1 LSKLINGVEKLEKFM
16 SNILNLKGVKLFA
29 IIVLAAA
36 ILATFGM
43 VAVQSAS
50 ADCAI
55 VNTLRVG
62 SRGDQVK
69 CLQDGLGGLVS
80 DGAFG
85 PKTKAAVVAWQASKG
100 LVADGVFG
108 PKSNAAW
115 TGGAVSGN
123 FPAGCAS
130 ASGYSSTTGM
140 ACYALPSSGLPAGC
154 SSTVGFSPTTGVA
167 CSTTSTVTYPA
178 GCSSAAGFSS
188 TTGQA
193 CSGTGTVVNTS
204 GVAAVALA
212 ADNPASG
219 TVPDAANA
227 NFTKFTISA
236 GPTAVSITSLYV
248 TRYGLSINSDV
259 ENIKILDG
267 DMVALSSSGSLN
279 TNNKAQITFSPA
291 LTIPANTV
299 KAFYIRAGIVNNT
312 TAGKSVALGIDS
324 ASDVIANVTVG
335 GSFPVK
341 GNLMNTV
348 LLDIGVLTADEDGT
362 VTDSQP
368 DGGDTDV
375 VVNKFKLTSGSVE
388 AVTVKQI
395 AVERQ
400 GTASSSDIA
409 NIELWDVSKA
419 VTLGTAASWDANG
432 LATFNNLNIVLDKG
446 ETRRFEIRVDIVSG
460 SSLTINA
467 DLTDGSDVRVQA
479 VGNTYG
485 FYITPTNSLTNG
497 QGASN
502 QTIQAGTLT
511 VTKSSSTPAA
521 GNISSGSDI
530 SLAVFDFQV
539 LGESMKITSVNVDT
553 TLGTM
558 TYDQVTNVKLVDAT
572 TGALLAGP
580 KDLVV
585 TTEDVTFTDVII
597 LPVGV
602 TKVKVTANL
611 ASDVSL
617 ADSIKIDLDAP
628 STGIVA
634 KGMTSNDSVTP
645 SPTSAVSGNTM
656 VVQAAALTAVT
667 NTTPAARSIV
677 KGQQDFIFATATLSA
692 ANSGEDVN
700 VSTIVVENTVDE
712 LDTTTASGA
721 QDVDNVEIWADLT
734 SALSARGDVYETKI
748 GDTKQFTGTAD
759 GDAVL
764 TFNLNPIVSVTKNGS
779 VNIAIIADLSAS
791 ATTGDTFAISIDT
804 DSGDVTANGKT
815 TGTSVTLTP
824 SGGGQVMTVSAGGAL
839 TTTVDSSSP
848 SATLLLDSSAEQTV
862 AVFRLAANNTENLNV
877 DSIKITDDADLG
889 DDIVASY
896 KFYNGSTLLGS
907 VVPSSGVA
915 EVFPATGALVI
926 PANDYKL
933 VTVKVVLNDIDGTG
947 FVNGDTIITTIAATG
962 DIDTTGLASGT
973 AIDSTDTSVDAA
985 THTVYEAYPKF
996 QFSDAGVSTVLGA
1009 NGNYLVGRLLI
1020 TNMGNKDIT
1029 FNATDDEQLKINFE
1043 ISGTLTT
1050 IADAV
1055 VLKDSEGVTLD
1066 TVSMAA
1072 ATGST
1077 SATVIFTDN
1086 ALTVSANGGTE
1097 LVTIYV
1103 NTAGLT
1109 TDGNTIQAW
1118 LSDDAAGNL
1127 NFSIDGSATDYNEA
1141 DFIFKG
1147 DIYGLS
1153 HVNPS

>member
-1 LSKLINGVEKLEKFM
+1 M
-16 SNILNLKGVKLFA
+16 S
-29 IIVLAAA
+29 
-36 ILATFGM
+36 
-43 VAVQSAS
+43 
-50 ADCAI
+50 
-55 VNTLRVG
+55 
-62 SRGDQVK
+62 
-69 CLQDGLGGLVS
+69 
-80 DGAFG
+80 
-85 PKTKAAVVAWQASKG
+85 
-100 LVADGVFG
+100 
-108 PKSNAAW
+108 
-115 TGGAVSGN
+115 
-123 FPAGCAS
+123 
-130 ASGYSSTTGM
+130 
-140 ACYALPSSGLPAGC
+140 
-154 SSTVGFSPTTGVA
+154 
-167 CSTTSTVTYPA
+167 
-178 GCSSAAGFSS
+178 
-188 TTGQA
+188 
-193 CSGTGTVVNTS
+193 S

-219 TVPDAANA
+219 TVPDAGNA

-259 ENIKILDG
+259 ENIKILDE
-267 DMVALSSSGSLN
+267 DMVQVSSSGSLN

-299 KAFYIRAGIVNNT
+299 KSFYIRAGIVNAT
-312 TAGKSVALGIDS
+312 VGGKSVALGIDV

-341 GNLMNTV
+341 GNLMGTV

-368 DGGDTDV
+368 DGGATDV
-375 VVNKFKLTSGSVE
+375 VLNKFKLTSGSVE

-409 NIELWDVSKA
+409 NIELFDVSKA

-432 LATFNNLNIVLDKG
+432 LATFNNLNIVLEKG
-446 ETRRFEIRVDIVSG
+446 ETRRFEVRVDIVSG
-460 SSLTINA
+460 SSLTVNA
-467 DLTDGSDVRVQA
+467 DLTDGSDVRVQV

-497 QGASN
+497 QGGSN
-502 QTIQAGTLT
+502 QTIQAGSLT

-521 GNISSGSDI
+521 GNISSGSDVH
-530 SLAVFDFQV
+530 LATFDFQV
-539 LGESMKITSVNVDT
+539 LGEPMKLTSINVDT
-553 TLGTM
+553 TLATM
-558 TYDQVTNVKLVDAT
+558 TYDEVTNVKLVDAT

-580 KDLVV
+580 KDLI
-585 TTEDVTFTDVII
+585 TGTEDVTFTDVVI

-611 ASDVSL
+611 ASAVSL
-617 ADSIKIDLDAP
+617 GDTIKIDLDAP

-667 NTTPAARSIV
+667 NTTPAARSVV
-677 KGQQDFIFATATLSA
+677 KGQQDFIWATATLSA
-692 ANSGEDVN
+692 SNSGEDVN

-734 SALSARGDVYETKI
+734 SALSTRGDVYETKI

-759 GDAVL
+759 GDALL

-791 ATTGDTFAISIDT
+791 ATTSDTFAISIDT

-824 SGGGQVMTVSAGGAL
+824 SGAGQVMTVSAGGTL
-839 TTTVDSSSP
+839 TVSVDSSSP
-848 SATLLLDSSAEQTV
+848 TAALLLDTSAEQTV

-877 DSIKITDDADLG
+877 DSIKITDDGTSG
-889 DDIVASY
+889 DDVVASY
-896 KFYNGSTLLGS
+896 KFYNGSTLLGT
-907 VVPSSGVA
+907 VVPSAGLA
-915 EVFPATGALVI
+915 EVFPSTGSLVI
-926 PANDYKL
+926 PASDYKL
-933 VTVKVVLNDIDGTG
+933 VTVKVILNDIDGTG
-947 FVNGDTIITTIAATG
+947 FVNGDTLITTVDAAG
-962 DIDTTGLASGT
+962 DIDTTGLASGS
-973 AIDSTDTSVDAA
+973 AVDSTQTSVDAA
-985 THTVYEAYPKF
+985 THTAYETYPKVEF
-996 QFSDAGVSTVLGA
+996 NNAGVSTVLGA
-1009 NGNYLVGRLLI
+1009 NANYVAGRLLI
-1020 TNMGNKDIT
+1020 TNMGNKDVT
-1029 FNATDDEQLKINFE
+1029 FDSDDTLKINFE

-1050 IADAV
+1050 ATDAV
-1055 VLKDSEGVTLD
+1055 TLRDAEGTLLD
-1066 TVSMAA
+1066 TVNMAA
-1072 ATGST
+1072 TTGST
-1077 SATVIFTDN
+1077 SASVLFADST
-1086 ALTVSANGGTE
+1086 LTIPSGGSET
-1097 LVTIYV
+1097 VTIYV
-1103 NTAGLT
+1103 NTGGLT
-1109 TDGNTIQAW
+1109 TDGNTLQPW
-1118 LSDDAAGNL
+1118 LSDDAAANL
-1127 NFSIDGSATDYNEA
+1127 EFSINAGTADYNEA
-1141 DFIFKG
+1141 DYVFKG
-1147 DIYGLS
+1147 DIFGLS

>member
-1 LSKLINGVEKLEKFM
+1 M
-16 SNILNLKGVKLFA
+16 
-29 IIVLAAA
+29 LAAFVVM
-36 ILATFGM
+36 T
-43 VAVQSAS
+43 SS
-50 ADCAI
+50 ADAAI
-55 VNTLRVG
+55 TSTLKKG
-62 SRGDQVK
+62 SRGSQVTE
-69 CLQDGLGGLVS
+69 LQTNLGVS
-80 DGAFG
+80 PATGYFG
-85 PKTKAAVVAWQASKG
+85 NLTKAAVMAWQSSKG
-100 LVADGVFG
+100 LTADGVFG
-108 PKSNAAW
+108 PMSRAAW
-115 TGGAVSGN
+115 VGGAVSGN
-123 FPAGCAS
+123 FPAGCSS
-130 ASGYSSTTGM
+130 A
-140 ACYALPSSGLPAGC
+140 
-154 SSTVGFSPTTGVA
+154 VGFSPTTGVA
-167 CSTTSTVTYPA
+167 CNTVTTPVVTYPA
-178 GCSSAAGFSS
+178 GCTSAVGFSA
-188 TTGQA
+188 TTGA
-193 CSGTGTVVNTS
+193 SCATGVVASS
-204 GVAAVALA
+204 GVVAVALA
-212 ADNPASG
+212 SDNPASG

-291 LTIPANTV
+291 LVIPANTV
-299 KAFYIRAGIVNNT
+299 KSFYIRAGIVNNT
-312 TAGKSVALGIDS
+312 SAGKSVALGIDS
-324 ASDVIANVTVG
+324 ASDVVANVTVG

-341 GNLMNTV
+341 GNMMNTV

-368 DGGDTDV
+368 DGGATDV

-409 NIELWDVSKA
+409 NIELFDVSKA

-432 LATFNNLNIVLDKG
+432 LATFNNLNIVLEKG
-446 ETRRFEIRVDIVSG
+446 ETRRFEIRVDVVSG

-467 DLTDGSDVRVQA
+467 DLTDGSDVRVQV

-497 QGASN
+497 QGGSN
-502 QTIQAGTLT
+502 QTIQAGSLT

-530 SLAVFDFQV
+530 NLAVFDFQV
-539 LGESMKITSVNVDT
+539 LGEPMKITSINVDT

-558 TYDQVTNVKLVDAT
+558 LYTEVTNVKLVDAA
-572 TGALLAGP
+572 TGVLLAGP

-585 TTEDVTFTDVII
+585 TAEDVTFTDVII

-611 ASDVSL
+611 SSDVSL
-617 ADSIKIDLDAP
+617 NDTIKIDLDAP

-667 NTTPAARSIV
+667 NTTPAARSVV

-712 LDTTTASGA
+712 LGGSDSGA
-721 QDVDNVEIWADLT
+721 QDVDNTEIWADLT
-734 SALSARGDVYETKI
+734 SAPSARGDVYETKI
-748 GDTKQFTGTAD
+748 GDTKQFTGVGD
-759 GDAVL
+759 GDALL
-764 TFNLNPIVSVTKNGS
+764 TFNLNPIITVTKNGS

-791 ATTGDTFAISIDT
+791 ATTTDKFSISIDT

-824 SGGGQVMTVSAGGAL
+824 SGGGQIMTVSAAGTL
-839 TTTVDSSSP
+839 TISVDSSSP
-848 SATLLLDSSAEQTV
+848 TAALLLDSSAEQTV
-862 AVFRLAANNTENLNV
+862 AVFRLAADNTENLNV
-877 DSIKITDDADLG
+877 DSIKITDDGTSG
-889 DDIVASY
+889 DDVVAFY
-896 KFYNGSTLLGS
+896 KFYLGS
-907 VVPSSGVA
+907 STTPFGTVVPSAGLA

-933 VTVKVVLNDIDGTG
+933 VTVKAILHDVDGTG
-947 FVNGDTIITTIAATG
+947 FVNGDTLITTVDAAG
-962 DIDTTGLASGT
+962 DIDTTGLASG
-973 AIDSTDTSVDAA
+973 AAVDSTQTSVDAA
-985 THTVYEAYPKF
+985 THTAYEAYPVIVF
-996 QFSDAGVSTVLGA
+996 ATDASIGTLVTQSA
-1009 NGNYLVGRLLI
+1009 NQYLAKI
-1020 TNMGNKDIT
+1020 SMTNPGNKDVT
-1029 FNATDDEQLKINFE
+1029 FQSGDSSLFSVQVNIVATDDTNTGNETMTLKDQDGTVLDTAVYNITSVQLDFDM
-1043 ISGTLTT
+1043 SSVGATVGTT
-1050 IADAV
+1050 IPAGQTKYFY
-1055 VLKDSEGVTLD
+1055 LY
-1066 TVSMAA
+1066 
-1072 ATGST
+1072 GST
-1077 SATVIFTDN
+1077 AD
-1086 ALTVSANGGTE
+1086 LE
-1097 LVTIYV
+1097 
-1103 NTAGLT
+1103 
-1109 TDGNTIQAW
+1109 D
-1118 LSDDAAGNL
+1118 AGN
-1127 NFSIDGSATDYNEA
+1127 SIQVWLDDTAA
-1141 DFIFKG
+1141 DVTFGINGTGTYAQGAVILKG
-1147 DIYGLS
+1147 DLYGPVLS
-1153 HVNPS
+1153 RVI